1 MLAYGIYA
9 GEDLRVARSI
19 LLALLS
25 RCHDH
30 HHFTGE
36 LWRDNGFTGEL
47 WRDNGFT
54 GELLRGSGFP
64 DRRV

>member
-25 RCHDH
+25 HCHGH

-36 LWRDNGFTGEL
+36 LLRDSGI
-47 WRDNGFT
+47 T
-54 GELLRGSGFP
+54 GELLRGSGFS
-64 DRRV
+64 DRGV